1 MIPSEDS
8 DTAMVYGAMI
18 DSLNKEYLLID
29 SETID
34 SSAQSVDEN
43 WSSTFKDL
51 FKSTE
56 KIKQADL
63 EKEFKKIP
71 NSDFTKDGDKVTLK
85 FSGKDIDLKD
95 LINSI
100 SSTSSIPKK

>member
-1 MIPSEDS
+1 MMSQKGLYLASTDIKSLYDNNKDLIPSEDS

-18 DSLNKEYLLID
+18 DSLNKSYLLID

-56 KIKQADL
+56 KIKQ
-63 EKEFKKIP
+63 
-71 NSDFTKDGDKVTLK
+71 SLK
-85 FSGKDIDLKD
+85 NKW
-95 LINSI
+95 NN
-100 SSTSSIPKK
+100 